1 MWGALGAWEE
11 LGARAGLEGD
21 IGGELG
27 GHGGLERRKGGG
39 GGGAGAEVPRSVL
52 SRRGPWEEE
61 EKGFSIEER
70 GPPGKKGAVVLAKSK
85 AENPNL
91 RSGKKAWGMELEAE
105 DDGG

>member
-39 GGGAGAEVPRSVL
+39 GGAGAEVPRSVL
-52 SRRGPWEEE
+52 SRR
-61 EKGFSIEER
+61 
-70 GPPGKKGAVVLAKSK
+70 
-85 AENPNL
+85 
-91 RSGKKAWGMELEAE
+91 
-105 DDGG
+105 

>member
-11 LGARAGLEGD
+11 SGARAGLEGD

-27 GHGGLERRKGGG
+27 GHGGQERRKG
-39 GGGAGAEVPRSVL
+39 GGGAGAEVPRSVI
-52 SRRGPWEEE
+52 SGRGTWEEE
-61 EKGFSIEER
+61 EKGLSIEER
-70 GPPGKKGAVVLAKSK
+70 GPAGKKGAVALAKSK